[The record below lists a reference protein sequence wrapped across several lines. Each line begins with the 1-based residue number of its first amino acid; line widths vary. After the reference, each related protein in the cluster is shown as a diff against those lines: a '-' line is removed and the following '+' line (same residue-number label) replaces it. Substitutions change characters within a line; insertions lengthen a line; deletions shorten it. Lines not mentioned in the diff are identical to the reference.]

1 LPDLDGEPR
10 AFKVIFGSLIAMRT
24 KALSARGPS
33 LGLLPL
39 PGLLLKLVEP
49 DLACRMRKEEMV
61 ERGMSVLLEIAV
73 GLSPSLWRVQILN
86 RLATD
91 RSELGFLGERPIV

>member
-1 LPDLDGEPR
+1 MSSLPDLDGKAK
-10 AFKVIFGSLIAMRT
+10 AFKVIFGSLRAMRT
-24 KALSARGPS
+24 KVLSARELS

-61 ERGMSVLLEIAV
+61 ERGMSILLEIAV
-73 GLSPSLWRVQILN
+73 GPSPS
-86 RLATD
+86 
-91 RSELGFLGERPIV
+91 S